1 MPAQLERLKQDIV
14 ELEAYIKKLEK
25 RGNTT
30 LIPKIKRK
38 RDYLENHIAEKLQ
51 LMQQEAKGRLA
62 SWPADI

>member
-14 ELEAYIKKLEK
+14 ELEAYIQKLEK
-25 RGNTT
+25 RGKTT

-51 LMQQEAKGRLA
+51 LMQ
-62 SWPADI
+62 